1 MKLRSRFPNWIRR
14 KAKDESGLVSVEFA
28 IATPLMLC
36 LAVFV
41 IDATAA
47 FLTHASMWRDA
58 NQLTRGLANGEL
70 SPVQAEALATQTLG
84 YEFRATMIDRVV
96 RVELTMPLA
105 LIGSGVFLVPFGN
118 LQAVVQHRVEPQV
131 QRWS

>member
-1 MKLRSRFPNWIRR
+1 MRPKPTLSNWTKRR
-14 KAKDESGLVSVEFA
+14 VSDESGLVSVEFA
-28 IATPLMLC
+28 IAMPLLLC
-36 LAVFV
+36 LSIFV

-70 SPVQAEALATQTLG
+70 SPLQAESLATQRMG
-84 YEFRATMIDRVV
+84 YQFSATMIDRTV
-96 RVELTMPLA
+96 RVELTMPLN
-105 LIGSGVFLVPFGN
+105 LVGSGVFLVPFGT

-131 QRWS
+131 QGWR